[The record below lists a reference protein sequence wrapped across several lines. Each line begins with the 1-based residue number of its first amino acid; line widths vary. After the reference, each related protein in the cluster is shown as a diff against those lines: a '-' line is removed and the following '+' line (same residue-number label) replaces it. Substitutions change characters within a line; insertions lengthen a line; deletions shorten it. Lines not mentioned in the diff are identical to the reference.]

1 MLLLTVTTK
10 YNVLLEEHQKTIQEL
25 QKLRVKLN
33 FNQKQKDDLM
43 ELILENS
50 ETLEEL
56 RSDQMDYEGT
66 KRAIQQ
72 RHNVLCK
79 EQ

>member
-1 MLLLTVTTK
+1 MK
-10 YNVLLEEHQKTIQEL
+10 EHQKTAQEL
-25 QKLRVKLN
+25 SKLRVKLDL
-33 FNQKQKDDLM
+33 NQKQKKDLM

-56 RSDQMDYEGT
+56 RSDHMDYEAT

>member
-1 MLLLTVTTK
+1 
-10 YNVLLEEHQKTIQEL
+10 
-25 QKLRVKLN
+25 
-33 FNQKQKDDLM
+33 M